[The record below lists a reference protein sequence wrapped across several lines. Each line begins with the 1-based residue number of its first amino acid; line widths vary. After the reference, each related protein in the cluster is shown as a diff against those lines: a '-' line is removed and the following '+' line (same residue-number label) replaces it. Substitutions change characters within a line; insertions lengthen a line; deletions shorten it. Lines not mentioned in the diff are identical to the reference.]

1 MFTKIGE
8 LSSLDGSSIQSE
20 ESVFADPSVD
30 ERFKKFATELRR
42 VAPKANDFLYFSAV
56 MLHSAEA
63 ALVNADG
70 TAKLNSRG
78 EQVKAHWEKKGDSW
92 KWVCSDA
99 HVRPLKN
106 SNGDIFPEE
115 ELLKAYKLWIG
126 KPLCVDHKSS
136 QVDAIRGVILDTYYD
151 RTFKRVIG
159 LCALD
164 KISYPELARGVSTGY
179 KTSVSMGTAVGK
191 AICTDCGTVART
203 EHDFCSHMRS
213 KSCYGEI
220 NVDLQPIEL
229 SIVVNGADPQAKIRT
244 ILAHAQEINNALD
257 ESGKKI
263 NQMINE
269 EIDPANKINQM
280 IGEEISKPALKAKLD
295 KLMAEHHKLKLE
307 IAELE
312 KMYAQAPDTNTAT
325 DHQSCGTESSPSDE
339 TNQESFGLNLPERF
353 ASNNNTLLDQVKNL
367 MSSVEGRLNNM
378 ETALHTLT
386 NKEDTMSK
394 DAMNKK
400 EAYYQGAGG
409 VNEPTPGQKKYPVD
423 PANEKLRME
432 DKHMQ
437 GESPFPEVGAID
449 GLHPSPESADQKDE
463 LERKKMLA
471 RAERRNAALQKAKEN
486 VMKTK
491 EAYWNGGGGVN
502 EPTPGKQKYP
512 VDNLEYE
519 LREKEDKQ
527 MVGQKPFP
535 GVGDVEGLHP
545 SPLSADQKDELARK
559 KLLQR
564 ASLKARF
571 VRTAKTDGTNDLG
584 NSAWQVFA
592 KNEDGEKLVFTAS
605 VNEITGGRSDV
616 LFDMVA
622 TKEFGTKMLEKIRTV
637 GFEQANA
644 IYKKG
649 QAVAAPGGAPG
660 AADAGGAGAAPA
672 MPDMGAPAA
681 PADAAPAGDDAK
693 PEDQGGKG
701 DPKDTAMK
709 LAEKVRDYA
718 SDLLEAVRSLTG
730 EQSQMGDME
739 QGLEAMP
746 KAASQVL
753 APMYKSRR
761 ELNSGLLSGAKK
773 SLAELKDHH
782 DELKLIASI
791 VENLSEANKD
801 YANTVV
807 EDAFADAKKAC
818 NDAEVLLKS
827 FSSYVKGVAGLN
839 KRAEEAKQAS
849 MFSFAEDEDMN
860 DARKK
865 AKKDKEEKASKEKAS
880 KEKAEK
886 EDKAEKEEEEEDEDK
901 SDADDTNAFMGD
913 TFEQADK
920 LDKTQP
926 GDESWEIP
934 GRGDKNDHMDHPEH
948 DDGEL
953 GLEDLDLPT
962 DGDDGEEHEDAD
974 KPVFDMD
981 ADDQNDTMVDLP
993 AGAPVPNGAK
1003 AVETKMAFDL
1013 TTKEGRTAYRAKLA
1027 ADATGKED
1035 DGEIQSVE
1043 SMKHSDMLDEANK
1056 LTDGQT
1062 QLDVKPS
1069 DSLGLVETKPEQQKA
1084 DLEVARAEPKVRKEA
1099 ERLNQLISEGKVKVA
1114 ELDSLIAQG
1123 LDSEVVKYWKQYWGQ
1138 AGKEGSEFAKLL
1150 TTETM
1155 KAKAQEEIAAHKVK
1169 LGRAYELANE
1179 MVRRGLCEDERT
1191 AIAGQVDQIMTWNDE
1206 GFESMKRVIAK
1217 HAPKSLK
1224 KQAMPVVGLKSEEMF
1239 SEQSTESGL
1248 QDELENAFS
1257 GRKY

>member
-8 LSSLDGSSIQSE
+8 LSSLDCSNVQST

-42 VAPKANDFLYFSAV
+42 VAPKANDFLYFSCI

-63 ALVNADG
+63 ALVNQDG
-70 TAKLNSRG
+70 TPKLNSRG

-92 KWVCSDA
+92 KWVCSEA

-136 QVDAIRGVILDTYYD
+136 QVDSIRGVILDTYYD

-164 KISYPELARGVSTGY
+164 KVSYPELARGISTGY

-257 ESGKKI
+257 ESGEKI
-263 NQMINE
+263 NQMISE
-269 EIDPANKINQM
+269 EINPANKINQM
-280 IGEEISKPALKAKLD
+280 IGEEVSKPALKAKLD
-295 KLMAEHHKLKLE
+295 RLMAEHHKLKLE

-312 KMYAQAPDTNTAT
+312 KMYAQASDTNSAT

-367 MSSVEGRLNNM
+367 MSSVEGRLNSM
-378 ETALHTLT
+378 ETALLTLT

-400 EAYYQGAGG
+400 EAYFQGAGG

-437 GESPFPEVGAID
+437 GESPFPEVGAVD

-535 GVGDVEGLHP
+535 GVGNVDGLHP

-605 VNEITGGRSDV
+605 VDEITGGRSDV

-622 TKEFGTKMLEKIRTV
+622 TKDFGTKMLEKIRAV

-649 QAVAAPGGAPG
+649 QAAAGPGANPV

-672 MPDMGAPAA
+672 MPDTGA
-681 PADAAPAGDDAK
+681 PADAGAPPAGDAK

-709 LAEKVRDYA
+709 LAETIRDKA
-718 SDLLEAVRSLTG
+718 SDLLEAVRALTG

-746 KAASQVL
+746 KAASEIL

-761 ELNSGLLSGAKK
+761 ELHQGIL
-773 SLAELKDHH
+773 
-782 DELKLIASI
+782 
-791 VENLSEANKD
+791 
-801 YANTVV
+801 YR
-807 EDAFADAKKAC
+807 C
-818 NDAEVLLKS
+818 
-827 FSSYVKGVAGLN
+827 
-839 KRAEEAKQAS
+839 
-849 MFSFAEDEDMN
+849 
-860 DARKK
+860 
-865 AKKDKEEKASKEKAS
+865 KE
-880 KEKAEK
+880 
-886 EDKAEKEEEEEDEDK
+886 
-901 SDADDTNAFMGD
+901 
-913 TFEQADK
+913 
-920 LDKTQP
+920 
-926 GDESWEIP
+926 I
-934 GRGDKNDHMDHPEH
+934 
-948 DDGEL
+948 
-953 GLEDLDLPT
+953 T
-962 DGDDGEEHEDAD
+962 D
-974 KPVFDMD
+974 
-981 ADDQNDTMVDLP
+981 
-993 AGAPVPNGAK
+993 
-1003 AVETKMAFDL
+1003 
-1013 TTKEGRTAYRAKLA
+1013 RAKR
-1027 ADATGKED
+1027 
-1035 DGEIQSVE
+1035 S
-1043 SMKHSDMLDEANK
+1043 S
-1056 LTDGQT
+1056 
-1062 QLDVKPS
+1062 
-1069 DSLGLVETKPEQQKA
+1069 
-1084 DLEVARAEPKVRKEA
+1084 
-1099 ERLNQLISEGKVKVA
+1099 
-1114 ELDSLIAQG
+1114 
-1123 LDSEVVKYWKQYWGQ
+1123 
-1138 AGKEGSEFAKLL
+1138 
-1150 TTETM
+1150 
-1155 KAKAQEEIAAHKVK
+1155 
-1169 LGRAYELANE
+1169 
-1179 MVRRGLCEDERT
+1179 
-1191 AIAGQVDQIMTWNDE
+1191 
-1206 GFESMKRVIAK
+1206 
-1217 HAPKSLK
+1217 
-1224 KQAMPVVGLKSEEMF
+1224 
-1239 SEQSTESGL
+1239 
-1248 QDELENAFS
+1248 
-1257 GRKY
+1257 

>member
-8 LSSLDGSSIQSE
+8 LASIDFSSIQSA

-63 ALVNADG
+63 ALVNPDG
-70 TAKLNSRG
+70 TPKLNARG

-164 KISYPELARGVSTGY
+164 KVSYPELARGISTGY
-179 KTSVSMGTAVGK
+179 KTSVSMGTAVGR

-220 NVDLQPIEL
+220 NCDLQPIEL

-257 ESGKKI
+257 DSSEKI

-269 EIDPANKINQM
+269 ELAPSNKINTM
-280 IGEEISKPALKAKLD
+280 IGEEVSKPALKAKID
-295 KLMAEHHKLKLE
+295 KLVAEHHKLKQE
-307 IAELE
+307 IIELE
-312 KMYAQAPDTNTAT
+312 RLYSQAPDINTAT

-339 TNQESFGLNLPERF
+339 TNQESFGLNLPQRF
-353 ASNNNTLLDQVKNL
+353 ASNNNALLDQVKNL

-378 ETALHTLT
+378 ETALNTLT

-437 GESPFPEVGAID
+437 GEPPFPEVGAVD

-605 VNEITGGRSDV
+605 VDEITGGRSDV

-622 TKEFGTKMLEKIRTV
+622 TKEFGSKMLEKIRTV
-637 GFEQANA
+637 GFEQATA

-649 QAVAAPGGAPG
+649 QAAAGPGANPV
-660 AADAGGAGAAPA
+660 AADAGGAAAAPA
-672 MPDMGAPAA
+672 MPDMGAAPSTDMASPAE
-681 PADAAPAGDDAK
+681 DAK

-739 QGLEAMP
+739 QGLESMP
-746 KAASQVL
+746 KAASEIL

-761 ELNSGLLSGAKK
+761 ELNTGLLSGAKK
-773 SLAELKDHH
+773 SLAELKEHYE
-782 DELKLIASI
+782 ELKLIASM
-791 VENLSEANKD
+791 VDSVSEANKD
-801 YANTVV
+801 YADTVMKDAF
-807 EDAFADAKKAC
+807 EDATKAC
-818 NDAEVLLKS
+818 NDAVVLLKS
-827 FSSYVKGVAGLN
+827 FAVYVRGVSGLA
-839 KRAEEAKQAS
+839 KRAEEAKQAAL
-849 MFSFAEDEDMN
+849 FSFADDDMN

-865 AKKDKEEKASKEKAS
+865 AKKDKEEKASKEKAE
-880 KEKAEK
+880 KEEKADKEAEEEEK
-886 EDKAEKEEEEEDEDK
+886 EDKDEDK

-913 TFEQADK
+913 TFEQPDH
-920 LDKTQP
+920 TQH
-926 GDESWEIP
+926 GDDSFEMPED
-934 GRGDKNDHMDHPEH
+934 GDDEK
-948 DDGEL
+948 EL
-953 GLEDLDLPT
+953 GLEDLELPS
-962 DGDDGEEHEDAD
+962 EHDEL
-974 KPVFDMD
+974 KS
-981 ADDQNDTMVDLP
+981 DDQNDTMVDLP
-993 AGAPVPNGAK
+993 AGAPVPAGAK
-1003 AVETKMAFDL
+1003 AVENKMAFDL

-1027 ADATGKED
+1027 ADATGKEE

-1069 DSLGLVETKPEQQKA
+1069 DSLGLIETKPEQQKA

-1099 ERLNQLISEGKVKVA
+1099 ERLNQLITEGKVKVA
-1114 ELDSLIAQG
+1114 NLDELIARG
-1123 LDSEVVKYWKQYWGQ
+1123 LDSEVVKYWRQYYGQ

-1155 KAKAQEEIAAHKVK
+1155 KAKAEEEVAAYKIK

-1224 KQAMPVVGLKSEEMF
+1224 KQAMPVVGIKSDEMF
-1239 SEQSTESGL
+1239 SSETVESGL
-1248 QDELENAFS
+1248 QDELANAFS

>member
-1 MFTKIGE
+1 MTKTFIKLGE
-8 LSSLDGSSIQSE
+8 LTDISSANIQSS

-63 ALVNADG
+63 ALVNPDG
-70 TAKLNSRG
+70 TPKLNSRG
-78 EQVKAHWEKKGDSW
+78 ELVKAHWEKKGDSW
-92 KWVCSDA
+92 KWVCSEA
-99 HVRPLKN
+99 HIRPLKN

-136 QVDAIRGVILDTYYD
+136 QVDSIRGVILDTYYD
-151 RTFKRVIG
+151 RAFKRVIG

-164 KISYPELARGVSTGY
+164 KVSYPELARGIQTGY

-220 NVDLQPIEL
+220 NIDLQPIEL

-244 ILAHAQEINNALD
+244 ILAHAKDLNDALD
-257 ESGKKI
+257 DSSEKI
-263 NQMINE
+263 NKMISEELEPSEKINKMINE
-269 EIDPANKINQM
+269 ELTPANRINQM
-280 IGEEISKPALKAKLD
+280 IGEEVSKPALKARLES
-295 KLMAEHHKLKLE
+295 LMAQYHRLFREIKNLE
-307 IAELE
+307 EQY
-312 KMYAQAPDTNTAT
+312 KNTPDENTVT
-325 DHQSCGTESSPSDE
+325 DNQSCGTESSSEDQ
-339 TNQESFGLNLPERF
+339 TNQEPFGLNFPQRL
-353 ASNNNTLLDQVKNL
+353 ASNNNALFNQIKNL
-367 MSSVEGRLNNM
+367 KNIMSSVEGRLNNM
-378 ETALHTLT
+378 ENALNTLT

-400 EAYYQGAGG
+400 EAYFQGAGG

-432 DKHMQ
+432 DKHMK
-437 GESPFPEVGAID
+437 GEKPFPEVGAVD
-449 GLHPSPESADQKDE
+449 GLHPSPESAEQSDE

-471 RAERRNAALQKAKEN
+471 RAERRSAALQKAKDN
-486 VMKTK
+486 IMNTK
-491 EAYWNGGGGVN
+491 EAYFQGGGGVN

-512 VDNLEYE
+512 VDQLEYD

-571 VRTAKTDGTNDLG
+571 VRTANTDGTNNLG

-592 KNEDGEKLVFTAS
+592 KSEDGEKLVFTAS
-605 VNEITGGRSDV
+605 VDEITGGRSEV
-616 LFDMVA
+616 LFDTVA
-622 TKEFGTKMLEKIRTV
+622 TKEFGTKMLEKIRAV
-637 GFEQANA
+637 GFEKATA
-644 IYKKG
+644 IYKQS
-649 QAVAAPGGAPG
+649 QAAVPAPG
-660 AADAGGAGAAPA
+660 AVDAPAPAAAPA
-672 MPDMGAPAA
+672 SPDMSAPAA
-681 PADAAPAGDDAK
+681 GADMPAGDDVK

-701 DPKDTAMK
+701 DPKDAAMK

-730 EQSQMGDME
+730 EQAQMGDME
-739 QGLEAMP
+739 QGLESMP
-746 KAASQVL
+746 KAASAVL
-753 APMYKSRR
+753 APMYKTRR
-761 ELNSGLLSGAKK
+761 ELNAALLSGAKK
-773 SLAELKDHH
+773 SLAELKEHN

-791 VENLSEANKD
+791 VGDVASVNKD
-801 YANTVV
+801 YAETVI

-818 NDAEVLLKS
+818 NDAEILLKS
-827 FSSYVKGVAGLN
+827 FASYVRGLEN
-839 KRAEEAKQAS
+839 LTKRAEEAKEAS
-849 MFSFAEDEDMN
+849 LFSFADDDMN
-860 DARKK
+860 DARK
-865 AKKDKEEKASKEKAS
+865 AKKDK
-880 KEKAEK
+880 K
-886 EDKAEKEEEEEDEDK
+886 EDKDEDKEEDEEEEEKDEDKDEDK
-901 SDADDTNAFMGD
+901 SDADDANAFMGD

-920 LDKTQP
+920 LDHTKP
-926 GDESWEIP
+926 GDDSWEMP
-934 GRGDKNDHMDHPEH
+934 GVGDKGDYDDHKD
-948 DDGEL
+948 L
-953 GLEDLDLPT
+953 GLEDLDLPM
-962 DGDDGEEHEDAD
+962 DEEHDD
-974 KPVFDMD
+974 LK
-981 ADDQNDTMVDLP
+981 ADDLNDTMVDLP
-993 AGAPVPNGAK
+993 AGAPVPAGAK

-1013 TTKEGRTAYRAKLA
+1013 TTKEGRSAYRAKLA

-1035 DGEIQSVE
+1035 DGEVQSAE

-1062 QLDVKPS
+1062 KLDVKPS

-1099 ERLNQLISEGKVKVA
+1099 ERLNQLISEGKVQVSD
-1114 ELDSLIAQG
+1114 LDKLIAQG

-1155 KAKAQEEIAAHKVK
+1155 KAKAQEEIAAYKVK

-1179 MVRRGLCEDERT
+1179 MVRRGLCEDERS
-1191 AIAGQVDQIMTWNDE
+1191 AISGQVDQIMTWNDE
-1206 GFESMKRVIAK
+1206 GFESMKRVVAK
-1217 HAPKSLK
+1217 HSVKSMH
-1224 KQAMPVVGLKSEEMF
+1224 KQASIPMVGYKSDDYTAPAAELGF
-1239 SEQSTESGL
+1239 
-1248 QDELENAFS
+1248 QDELVNAFS

>member
-8 LSSLDGSSIQSE
+8 LASIDGSSIQSE
-20 ESVFADPSVD
+20 ESVFSDPSVD
-30 ERFKKFATELRR
+30 ERFKKFAGELRR

-63 ALVNADG
+63 ALVNPDG
-70 TAKLNSRG
+70 TPKLNARG

-115 ELLKAYKLWIG
+115 ELLRAYKLWIG

-164 KISYPELARGVSTGY
+164 KVSYPELARGISTGY
-179 KTSVSMGTAVGK
+179 KTSVSMGTAVGR

-220 NVDLQPIEL
+220 NCDLQPIEL

-257 ESGKKI
+257 DSGAKI
-263 NQMINE
+263 NQMISE
-269 EIDPANKINQM
+269 EINPSNKINQM
-280 IGEEISKPALKAKLD
+280 IGEEVSKPALKAKID
-295 KLMAEHHKLKLE
+295 ALMAEYHKLKKE

-312 KMYAQAPDTNTAT
+312 KMYAEAPDTNTAT
-325 DHQSCGTESSPSDE
+325 DHQSCGTESSPVDE
-339 TNQESFGLNLPERF
+339 TNQESFGLNFPQRL
-353 ASNNNTLLDQVKNL
+353 ASNNNILLDQVKNL

-378 ETALHTLT
+378 ENALNTLT

-400 EAYYQGAGG
+400 EAYFQGAGG

-432 DKHMQ
+432 DKHMK
-437 GESPFPEVGAID
+437 GEPPFPEVGAVD

-571 VRTAKTDGTNDLG
+571 VRTANTDGTNDLG

-592 KNEDGEKLVFTAS
+592 KSEDGEKLVFTAS
-605 VNEITGGRSDV
+605 VDEITGGRSDV
-616 LFDMVA
+616 LFDVVA

-637 GFEQANA
+637 GFEQATA

-649 QAVAAPGGAPG
+649 QAVAAPGGQPG
-660 AADAGGAGAAPA
+660 AADVGGAGATPA
-672 MPDMGAPAA
+672 MPDMGAPAVAGA
-681 PADAAPAGDDAK
+681 PPADAK

-709 LAEKVRDYA
+709 LAESVRDKA
-718 SDLLEAVRSLTG
+718 SDLLEAIRSLTG

-746 KAASQVL
+746 KAASELL

-761 ELNSGLLSGAKK
+761 ELNAALLSGAKK
-773 SLAELKDHH
+773 SLAELKEHH

-791 VENLSEANKD
+791 IENVSEANKD
-801 YANTVV
+801 YADTVV
-807 EDAFADAKKAC
+807 DDAFEDAKKAC
-818 NDAEVLLKS
+818 SDAETVLKS
-827 FSSYVKGVAGLN
+827 FAAYVRGVAGLA

-849 MFSFAEDEDMN
+849 LFSFADDDMN

-865 AKKDKEEKASKEKAS
+865 AKKDKEEKAA

-886 EDKAEKEEEEEDEDK
+886 EEKEEAEKEEKEDEDEDK

-920 LDKTQP
+920 LDHTKP
-926 GDESWEIP
+926 GDDSWEMP
-934 GRGDKNDHMDHPEH
+934 GAGDKGDY
-948 DDGEL
+948 DDDKDV

-962 DGDDGEEHEDAD
+962 DEHDDL
-974 KPVFDMD
+974 KS
-981 ADDQNDTMVDLP
+981 DDQNDTMVDLP
-993 AGAPVPNGAK
+993 AGAAVPAGAK
-1003 AVETKMAFDL
+1003 AVENKMAFDL

-1027 ADATGKED
+1027 ADATGKEE

-1069 DSLGLVETKPEQQKA
+1069 DSLGLIETKPEQQKA

-1099 ERLNQLISEGKVKVA
+1099 ERLNQLIAEGKVKT
-1114 ELDSLIAQG
+1114 ENLDALIAQG
-1123 LDSEVVKYWKQYWGQ
+1123 LDSEVVKYWRQYYGQ
-1138 AGKEGSEFAKLL
+1138 AGKEGSEFGKLL

-1155 KAKAQEEIAAHKVK
+1155 KAKAQEEVAAYKVK

-1179 MVRRGLCEDERT
+1179 MVRRGLCEDERA

-1224 KQAMPVVGLKSEEMF
+1224 KQAMPVVGLQSEEMF
-1239 SEQSTESGL
+1239 SSETATSGF
-1248 QDELENAFS
+1248 QDELANAFS